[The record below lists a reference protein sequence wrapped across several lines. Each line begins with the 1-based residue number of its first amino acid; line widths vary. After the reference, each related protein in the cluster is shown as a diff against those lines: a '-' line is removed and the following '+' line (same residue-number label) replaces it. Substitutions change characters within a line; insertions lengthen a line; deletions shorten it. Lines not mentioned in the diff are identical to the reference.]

1 MSASEKFLRFAKEC
15 ETMANLARDR
25 ESRLVWHDFAKR
37 WNRYAQSFE
46 SRSAK
51 AHIDRMRRPHW
62 RPAPDSSSGDETTA
76 AGTVTGV
83 T

>member
-1 MSASEKFLRFAKEC
+1 MSASEKFLRFAAEC

-46 SRSAK
+46 FRSAK
-51 AHIDRMRRPHW
+51 AHIDRMRRPHR
-62 RPAPDSSSGDETTA
+62 RPALYSSSSSDTLALTP
-76 AGTVTGV
+76 
-83 T
+83 